1 MPCSHRQPENM
12 QGESKLL
19 LSSLKINQGIIH
31 PQEKRGISKIETKIK
46 KKRTYCSSFESL
58 IFKPFLLILNY
69 QYSHSICPL
78 VKELGTIIFCHI
90 FLCRYGKHPAAE
102 WRKKNPN
109 TKTQTNN
116 SPPPKLIN
124 RNYSTHQLFVPSS
137 CKNRASF
144 SFRKKKTT
152 EGKNDKHRSPSLAS
166 CKVLTVKLESLAKW
180 RQTELRTE
188 MKNELR

>member
-1 MPCSHRQPENM
+1 MPCSHRQLENM

-46 KKRTYCSSFESL
+46 KKLTCCSSFESL
-58 IFKPFLLILNY
+58 IFKPFLLTLNY

-78 VKELGTIIFCHI
+78 VKELGTIIFCCI

-124 RNYSTHQLFVPSS
+124 CNYSTHQLFVPSS
-137 CKNRASF
+137 CKNRARF
-144 SFRKKKTT
+144 SFGKKKT
-152 EGKNDKHRSPSLAS
+152 N
-166 CKVLTVKLESLAKW
+166 W
-180 RQTELRTE
+180 RQEWQTQVTLSCILQSFNSKVGKLGKVKANWT
-188 MKNELR
+188 KNRDEKWT